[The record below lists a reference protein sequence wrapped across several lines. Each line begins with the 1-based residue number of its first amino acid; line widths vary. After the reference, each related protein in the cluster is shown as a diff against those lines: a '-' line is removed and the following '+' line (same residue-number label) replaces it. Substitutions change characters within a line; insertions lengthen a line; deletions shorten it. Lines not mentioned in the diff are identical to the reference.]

1 MIDRGAET
9 HGSPGWRR
17 RLATVLVCCLLPL
30 VFSGVS
36 DAGVGTFAA
45 KADPATASSF
55 GELLELREDQF
66 TLKGS
71 HGYEI
76 TVVGYLGVKP
86 SITLYARRGLS
97 EVEYTVP
104 GKVTETELDAT
115 FGSLG
120 SVDIHF
126 EPSGQV
132 REAISYCD
140 STHPTVA
147 VDLGTF
153 TGKIEF
159 RGERGYTAVNTGRA
173 QGGVGND
180 LALPGEPE
188 EARCRATAAGGETV
202 QKAEFTSLEAIE
214 PKSRVQFTAIA
225 TTEVEGEEAGS
236 PQTSRF
242 ILAADSH
249 TKEKL
254 VTIDRSVL
262 TEAPISDFTFDAA
275 LDSAT
280 VGPASP
286 FSGSARLR
294 TEADGSSSWTGSL
307 AAPVPGLGTVSL
319 AGPAFRARFEQSNGT
334 IIH

>member
-1 MIDRGAET
+1 M
-9 HGSPGWRR
+9 
-17 RLATVLVCCLLPL
+17 RLAPVLVCFLVPL
-30 VFSGVS
+30 VFAGVS
-36 DAGVGTFAA
+36 DADIGTFTPR
-45 KADPATASSF
+45 ADLATGSSL

-66 TLKGS
+66 TLEAS
-71 HGYEI
+71 NGYEI
-76 TVVGYLGVKP
+76 TVTGFLTGRHSV
-86 SITLYARRGLS
+86 TLYARRGLS

-120 SVDIHF
+120 SVDVHF

-153 TGKIEF
+153 AGKIEF
-159 RGERGYTAVNTGRA
+159 RGERGYTTVETGRA
-173 QGGVGND
+173 KGGVGND

-188 EARCRATAAGGETV
+188 NARCQATAAGGETV

-214 PKSRVQFTAIA
+214 PKSRVRFTAIA
-225 TTEVEGEEAGS
+225 TTEVQGEEAGS
-236 PQTSRF
+236 PDTSRVV
-242 ILAADSH
+242 LAASSD

-254 VTIDRSVL
+254 LTIDRSVL

-275 LDSAT
+275 LDSASI
-280 VGPASP
+280 GPAAP
-286 FSGSARLR
+286 FSGSAHLR
-294 TEADGSSSWTGSL
+294 TEPDGVTSWTGSL

-319 AGPAFRARFEQSNGT
+319 AGPGFRARFEQSNGT